1 MSGPVQFHN
10 LATKTSPWAQRV
22 WITLEEKNIK
32 YDLRLH
38 TKAEKPKEFLQ
49 LYEV

>member
-1 MSGPVQFHN
+1 MSGALQFYN
-10 LATKTSPWAQRV
+10 LDTKTSPWAQRV
-22 WITLEEKNIK
+22 WITLEEKKIN

-38 TKAEKPKEFLQ
+38 TKEKKPKEFLQ